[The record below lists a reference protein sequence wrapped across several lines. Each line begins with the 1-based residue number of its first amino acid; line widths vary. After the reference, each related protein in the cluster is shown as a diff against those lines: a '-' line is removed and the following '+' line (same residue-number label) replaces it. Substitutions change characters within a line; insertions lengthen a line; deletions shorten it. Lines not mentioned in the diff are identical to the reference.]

1 MPILV
6 LENIGKTY
14 PSGPNGTVEILKG
27 VNLVMEPS
35 QTCAIVG
42 PSGSGKSTLLNIVG
56 TLDFSTTGRV
66 LMDGQDVSMF
76 DNADKAVF
84 RNRRIG
90 FVFQLHHL
98 LPQCSVLENVLIPA
112 IVNKDTGDA
121 EKRADAL
128 LETVGL
134 GDRRNHRPGQL
145 SGGERQRVAV
155 VRAMIN
161 NPKILL
167 ADEPTGS
174 LDNSGAEK
182 LGDLMVKLNKQFGMT
197 LLVVTH
203 SESLAERMDMI
214 YELSSAS
221 LTRKK

>member
-1 MPILV
+1 MLV

-14 PSGPNGTVEILKG
+14 PSGADSTVEILKG
-27 VNLVMEPS
+27 IYLMMEPG

-42 PSGSGKSTLLNIVG
+42 PSGSGKSTLLNIIG
-56 TLDFSTTGRV
+56 TLDFPTTGRV
-66 LMDGQDVSMF
+66 LMDGQDVSTF
-76 DNADKAVF
+76 DDEDKSAF

-98 LPQCSVLENVLIPA
+98 LPQCSVLENVLIPVL
-112 IVNKDTGDA
+112 VNKDRGDA
-121 EKRADAL
+121 EKRAGAL
-128 LETVGL
+128 LESVGL
-134 GDRRNHRPGQL
+134 GDRINHRPAQL

-155 VRAMIN
+155 VRAMVN

-174 LDNSGAEK
+174 LDNSGAEN
-182 LGDLMVKLNKQFGMT
+182 LGDLMMKLNKQYGMT
-197 LLVVTH
+197 LLLVTH
-203 SESLAERMDMI
+203 SKSLADRMEMI
-214 YELSSAS
+214 YELSNGS

>member
-1 MPILV
+1 MLV

-14 PSGPNGTVEILKG
+14 PSGADSTVEILKG
-27 VNLVMEPS
+27 IYLMMEPG

-42 PSGSGKSTLLNIVG
+42 PSGSGKSTLLNIIG
-56 TLDFSTTGRV
+56 TLDFPTTGRV
-66 LMDGQDVSMF
+66 LMDGQDVSTF
-76 DNADKAVF
+76 DDEDKSAF

-98 LPQCSVLENVLIPA
+98 LPQCSVLENVLIPVL
-112 IVNKDTGDA
+112 VNKDRGDA
-121 EKRADAL
+121 EKRAGAL
-128 LETVGL
+128 LESVGL
-134 GDRRNHRPGQL
+134 GDRINHRPAQL

-155 VRAMIN
+155 VRAMVN

-174 LDNSGAEK
+174 LDNSGAEN
-182 LGDLMVKLNKQFGMT
+182 LGDLMMKLNKQYGMT
-197 LLVVTH
+197 LLLVTH
-203 SESLAERMDMI
+203 SKSLAERMEMI
-214 YELSSAS
+214 YELSNGS